1 MVLSDW
7 VITVSRGKQL
17 NIYVPVDKLDAVERL
32 RRLSK
37 RTGKPLNLLVMDAI
51 TQYLHEQGP
60 SEARFR
66 SFDLKVKRPVRRE
79 EIYEQ
84 QLVRKLEH

>member
-1 MVLSDW
+1 M
-7 VITVSRGKQL
+7 SRGKQL
-17 NIYVPVDKLDAVERL
+17 NIYVPADKIQEVERL

-37 RTGKPLNLLVMDAI
+37 STGKPINLLVVDAI
-51 TQYLHEQGP
+51 TQYLNEQTP
-60 SEARFR
+60 SEVRFR

-84 QLVRKLEH
+84 QLTRKLEH